1 MTLKQ
6 TTTTR
11 SRGREGHEECVK
23 VEVVYEDL
31 LNGNEQ
37 EVIGY

>member
-11 SRGREGHEECVK
+11 SRGREDHEECVK